1 MTMVNA
7 KGDMERRID
16 QDEWNKKRGH
26 RDNAIDDN
34 NFIIV
39 ERTVL
44 RRKHRSSSRHGLPII
59 TLRVESKP
67 MQSILIIPSQ
77 TY

>member
-1 MTMVNA
+1 MEGPPNRVLVDYDNLRCNVAHAYPKHIISMTMVNA

-44 RRKHRSSSRHGLPII
+44 RRKH
-59 TLRVESKP
+59 
-67 MQSILIIPSQ
+67 
-77 TY
+77 